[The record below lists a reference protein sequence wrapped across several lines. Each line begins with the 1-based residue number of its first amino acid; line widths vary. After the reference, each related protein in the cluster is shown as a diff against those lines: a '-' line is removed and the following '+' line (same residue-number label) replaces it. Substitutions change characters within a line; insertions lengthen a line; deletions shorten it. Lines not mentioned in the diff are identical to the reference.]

1 MGRRVKDYLITLA
14 NNRPIH
20 LEMSPKRNIYDIQAE
35 ANIWAIPCNGGKP
48 ECGRGEDENP
58 LICSLPEELTALSII
73 LVYLGLFLS
82 MLGVLLYKFGK
93 LDINDLDRLPFEM
106 DTAYE

>member
-1 MGRRVKDYLITLA
+1 MRLPAAVHSLKNIWVLIIFAFLFQSPF
-14 NNRPIH
+14 NNID
-20 LEMSPKRNIYDIQAE
+20 DIQAE
-35 ANIWAIPCNGGKP
+35 ANMWAIPCNGEP

-82 MLGVLLYKFGK
+82 MFGVLIYKFGK
-93 LDINDLDRLPFEM
+93 
-106 DTAYE
+106 

>member
-1 MGRRVKDYLITLA
+1 M
-14 NNRPIH
+14 
-20 LEMSPKRNIYDIQAE
+20 
-35 ANIWAIPCNGGKP
+35 WAIPCNGGKP
-48 ECGRGEDENP
+48 ECSRGEDENP

-93 LDINDLDRLPFEM
+93 
-106 DTAYE
+106 